1 MASPAESRAVPLIAH
16 LDLDSF
22 YAACELLDH
31 PEYAGRP
38 LVVGGDPHGRG
49 VVATAS
55 YEARR
60 YGIHSA
66 MSAAEALRR
75 CPEAIF
81 VRPDFD
87 RYRARSRA
95 VWDAVRARVER
106 VEQVGIDEG
115 YLDLAA
121 VDGDVARAR
130 AFLFAL
136 QADLLRETGL
146 GASFGCGSSKTVAKI
161 ASDFRKPQGVTVVPP
176 HESRAFLA
184 PLALRSLPGVGPR
197 LEERL
202 AARGVRT
209 IGDLASLDDD
219 ALDRVAYGK
228 LGREL
233 RDRARGLDRRKVDT
247 SSAPPV
253 SQGSEETFARDIASL
268 AEMQAWI
275 VRLAG
280 QVWARLERKGL
291 AARTV
296 TTKVRYFDFQTVT
309 RSRTLSDPVASADEL
324 ERVACILLHRAQEDR
339 AGPVRLLGV
348 YVSKLEDSAS
358 TAQLVLPLRAD
369 ERRQTAPPP
378 VGHTA

>member
-1 MASPAESRAVPLIAH
+1 MRSGSPPSGSSSTVRRVAKPAASSAVSLIAH

-75 CPEAIF
+75 CPNAIF

-87 RYRARSRA
+87 RYRARSRD
-95 VWDAVRARVER
+95 VWDYVRARVER

-115 YLDLAA
+115 YLDL
-121 VDGDVARAR
+121 GDAEGDAGRAR
-130 AFLFAL
+130 ELLLAL

-161 ASDFRKPQGVTVVPP
+161 ASDFRKPRGVTVIAP
-176 HESRAFLA
+176 HDSRTFLA

-202 AARGVRT
+202 AAREIRT
-209 IGDLASLDDD
+209 IGDLADLDDE
-219 ALDRVAYGK
+219 ALDRVAPGK
-228 LGREL
+228 LGRAL
-233 RDRARGLDRRKVDT
+233 RDRARGLDRRRVET
-247 SSAPPV
+247 AWAPPV
-253 SQGSEETFARDIASL
+253 SQGSEETFARDIAAL
-268 AEMQAWI
+268 AEMEAWI
-275 VRLAG
+275 ARLAG
-280 QVWARLERKGL
+280 QVWERLERKQL

-296 TTKVRYFDFQTVT
+296 TTKVRYYDFQTVT
-309 RSRTLSDPVASADEL
+309 RSRTVSEPIASSAEL
-324 ERVACILLHRAQEDR
+324 EHLARVLLQRAQTERSD
-339 AGPVRLLGV
+339 PVRLLGV
-348 YVSKLEDSAS
+348 YASKLEDGAPTS
-358 TAQLVLPLRAD
+358 QLQL
-369 ERRQTAPPP
+369 P
-378 VGHTA
+378 VG

>member
-1 MASPAESRAVPLIAH
+1 MQQRPAPRAVGLIAH

-75 CPEAIF
+75 CPDAIF

-87 RYRARSRA
+87 RYRARSRG
-95 VWDAVRARVER
+95 VWDYVRARVDR

-115 YLDLAA
+115 YLDLEAA
-121 VDGDVARAR
+121 DGDAVAAR
-130 AFLFAL
+130 TFLLGL
-136 QADLLRETGL
+136 QEDILRETGL

-161 ASDFRKPQGVTVVPP
+161 ASDFRKPRGVTVVPP
-176 HESRAFLA
+176 EESRAFLA

-197 LEERL
+197 LEARL
-202 AARGVRT
+202 AARQLRT
-209 IGDLASLDDD
+209 IGDLADLDDD
-219 ALDRVAYGK
+219 ALDRVAPGK

-233 RDRARGLDRRKVDT
+233 RDRARGLDRRAVDT
-247 SSAPPV
+247 SPAAPV
-253 SQGSEETFARDIASL
+253 SQGSEETFARDLASL
-268 AEMQAWI
+268 PEMEAW
-275 VRLAG
+275 VARLAG
-280 QVWARLERKGL
+280 HVWARQERKQL

-296 TTKVRYFDFQTVT
+296 TT
-309 RSRTLSDPVASADEL
+309 
-324 ERVACILLHRAQEDR
+324 
-339 AGPVRLLGV
+339 
-348 YVSKLEDSAS
+348 
-358 TAQLVLPLRAD
+358 
-369 ERRQTAPPP
+369 
-378 VGHTA
+378 